1 MDETVAISGDGSQ
14 DPDERIGQV
23 LSDRY
28 RIVARIGSG
37 GMGVVYRAWDEVTDG
52 YVVAKSPKSLLGG
65 DPQIL
70 GRFRLELSALRK
82 LSHPG
87 IVPIIDIGTVGVL
100 PFAVMPYL
108 AGGSLKQR
116 RKFRDDKPLPMPPA
130 ELWRWLPAIARAL
143 DFVHASGYV
152 HRDVKPDNILFN
164 GRGTPLLSDFGLAKI
179 VLDDD
184 ERTGTEEITK
194 TGLAVGTPHYMA
206 PEVILH
212 SSVSSQ
218 ADQFAL
224 AVMLYELLA
233 ARKPFDGMRPSAVLV
248 ANASTDPPSLRD
260 YAPELDDR
268 TIDGITRAMSK
279 DPAARFPSCEAFV
292 DTVLA
297 AVPKPKP
304 LARFR
309 LMCPACSKL
318 LTVYSELAGRPG
330 ACPKCGVNLTIGL
343 DLQSL
348 WLREDREGD
357 AIVLEPRAEQGLVTA
372 GEAAAKDSPI
382 RWGDSDSS
390 TGGSSTLHDIVQ
402 VFRELGEVV
411 AESTFVKI
419 AIVVA
424 LALVIGLVL
433 TLGPRRDAQPEATG
447 DPTPAVPQPAS

>member
-1 MDETVAISGDGSQ
+1 MDETVAISGDGAP

-37 GMGVVYRAWDEVTDG
+37 GMGVVYRAWDEKTDG
-52 YVVAKSPKSLLGG
+52 YVVVKSPKSLLGS

-70 GRFRLELSALRK
+70 GRFRLELSALRT

-87 IVPIIDIGTVGVL
+87 IVPIIDIGSAGVL

-116 RKFRDDKPLPMPPA
+116 RKFRDEKPLPMPP
-130 ELWRWLPAIARAL
+130 EEMWRWLPAIARAL

-184 ERTGTEEITK
+184 ERSGAQEITK

-212 SSVSSQ
+212 SSISSQ

-233 ARKPFDGMRPSAVLV
+233 ARKPFDGLRPSAVLV
-248 ANASTDPPSLRD
+248 ANASTDPPSLRE
-260 YAPELDDR
+260 YAPQLDDR

-292 DTVLA
+292 DSVLA

-318 LTVYSELAGRPG
+318 LTVYSQLAGRPG

-348 WLREDREGD
+348 WLREDRDG
-357 AIVLEPRAEQGLVTA
+357 AGGAA
-372 GEAAAKDSPI
+372 GEPTTLMMADEAEAREGSI

-390 TGGSSTLHDIVQ
+390 SGSSSTLHDIFQ

-411 AESTFVKI
+411 VESTFVKI
-419 AIVVA
+419 AILAAVALVVA
-424 LALVIGLVL
+424 LVL
-433 TLGPRRDAQPEATG
+433 TLGPRRDAQPGSAG
-447 DPTPAVPQPAS
+447 DQPPPAPAVAP